1 MSSQK
6 NLLLYW
12 SLGGYKLSLN
22 GRLLRKQ
29 LAQQL
34 GRRMKEFG
42 VPWQILRGPLIE
54 KEGAGPSSFLMH
66 KFGFKSVRDGV
77 DNDLGGIY
85 TNL

>member
-1 MSSQK
+1 
-6 NLLLYW
+6 
-12 SLGGYKLSLN
+12 
-22 GRLLRKQ
+22 
-29 LAQQL
+29 
-34 GRRMKEFG
+34 MKEFG

-85 TNL
+85 SNL